1 MENIREYSVHPLA
14 LLFPPLSPEQYEA
27 LVASI
32 MAIGLLDP
40 IIVWQGQ
47 IIDGLHRQRAC
58 REAGVQPR
66 YELLEDDADPVQYV
80 IAKNGTRRDMDE
92 SQRAVVAHELSQWS
106 APGRPR
112 EDDKNCSDVN
122 SFTQVQAAQA
132 LRVGRTMVSYARRVL
147 SDDGPAVP
155 ELRQA
160 VKGWRITISDAA
172 KVAKKPPEIQ
182 RRALGLLEE
191 GKAKTITRAVR
202 QVERE
207 IADAEEA
214 EVRESILTLAL
225 GDTVTLHTATVTSLQ
240 TLVPPASVDAIITQ
254 PPEPRESLPIFSDLA
269 VFAAHALKP
278 GGVLVVV
285 ASGMFLPWILK
296 NLQHDQL
303 QWMAEL
309 DLLYRGQPS
318 GSGSPRFL
326 RLHRRSVLVYSK
338 GTFRMNEMDDLF
350 EVPPQGELPD
360 GLNERET
367 AMSLLV
373 ERFARPGQT
382 VCDPVM
388 LDRAGT
394 GLAARRGGCIFV
406 GSEKTQSC
414 VDRIWKRLEHGDGDG
429 NGRLDARSPGEEG
442 TGQ

>member
-1 MENIREYSVHPLA
+1 METNQKYPVHPLA
-14 LLFPPLSPEQYEA
+14 RLFPPLTTEQYAA

-66 YELLEDDADPVQYV
+66 YELLDDDADPVQYV

-92 SQRAVVAHELSQWS
+92 SQRAVVAHELSRWS

-160 VKGWRITISDAA
+160 VKGWRLTVSDAT

-278 GGVLVVV
+278 GGVLVIV

-309 DLLYRGQPS
+309 DLLYRGQPGNS
-318 GSGSPRFL
+318 GTPAVHAAPPPAGAGL
-326 RLHRRSVLVYSK
+326 QQ
-338 GTFRMNEMDDLF
+338 GG
-350 EVPPQGELPD
+350 VPD
-360 GLNERET
+360 ERN
-367 AMSLLV
+367 
-373 ERFARPGQT
+373 ARPVRGPAPGGT
-382 VCDPVM
+382 AGWTE
-388 LDRAGT
+388 RA
-394 GLAARRGGCIFV
+394 
-406 GSEKTQSC
+406 
-414 VDRIWKRLEHGDGDG
+414 GDGDG
-429 NGRLDARSPGEEG
+429 PAGGTVCQAGADGLRSGDAGPGRNGPGLPPPRLHLRWL
-442 TGQ
+442 

>member
-32 MAIGLLDP
+32 IGLLDP

-66 YELLEDDADPVQYV
+66 YELLDDDADPVQYV

-112 EDDKNCSDVN
+112 ENDKNCSDVN

-160 VKGWRITISDAA
+160 VKEWRITVSDAA

-182 RRALGLLEE
+182 RRALGLREE

-240 TLVPPASVDAIITQ
+240 PWCRRPAWTPSSPNRPNRGNPCPSSPTWRFSPPT
-254 PPEPRESLPIFSDLA
+254 P
-269 VFAAHALKP
+269 
-278 GGVLVVV
+278 
-285 ASGMFLPWILK
+285 
-296 NLQHDQL
+296 
-303 QWMAEL
+303 
-309 DLLYRGQPS
+309 
-318 GSGSPRFL
+318 
-326 RLHRRSVLVYSK
+326 
-338 GTFRMNEMDDLF
+338 
-350 EVPPQGELPD
+350 
-360 GLNERET
+360 
-367 AMSLLV
+367 
-373 ERFARPGQT
+373 
-382 VCDPVM
+382 
-388 LDRAGT
+388 
-394 GLAARRGGCIFV
+394 
-406 GSEKTQSC
+406 
-414 VDRIWKRLEHGDGDG
+414 
-429 NGRLDARSPGEEG
+429 
-442 TGQ
+442 

>member
-1 MENIREYSVHPLA
+1 M
-14 LLFPPLSPEQYEA
+14 
-27 LVASI
+27 
-32 MAIGLLDP
+32 
-40 IIVWQGQ
+40 
-47 IIDGLHRQRAC
+47 
-58 REAGVQPR
+58 
-66 YELLEDDADPVQYV
+66 
-80 IAKNGTRRDMDE
+80 
-92 SQRAVVAHELSQWS
+92 
-106 APGRPR
+106 
-112 EDDKNCSDVN
+112 
-122 SFTQVQAAQA
+122 
-132 LRVGRTMVSYARRVL
+132 
-147 SDDGPAVP
+147 
-155 ELRQA
+155 
-160 VKGWRITISDAA
+160 
-172 KVAKKPPEIQ
+172 
-182 RRALGLLEE
+182 
-191 GKAKTITRAVR
+191 
-202 QVERE
+202 
-207 IADAEEA
+207 
-214 EVRESILTLAL
+214 
-225 GDTVTLHTATVTSLQ
+225 
-240 TLVPPASVDAIITQ
+240 
-254 PPEPRESLPIFSDLA
+254 
-269 VFAAHALKP
+269 
-278 GGVLVVV
+278 VV

>member
-1 MENIREYSVHPLA
+1 MENVQEYPVHRLA

-32 MAIGLLDP
+32 MALGLLDP

-58 REAGVQPR
+58 KEAGVQPR
-66 YELLEDDADPVQYV
+66 HELLDDDADPVQYV

-112 EDDKNCSDVN
+112 ENDGNCSDVN
-122 SFTQVQAAQA
+122 SFTQVQAAKA

-160 VKGWRITISDAA
+160 VREWKVKISDAA
-172 KVAKKPPEIQ
+172 RVAKKAPEIQ
-182 RRALGLLEE
+182 RRALALLEE
-191 GKAKTITRAVR
+191 GGAKTITRAVR

-225 GDTVTLHTATVTSLQ
+225 GDTVTLHTATVAALQ
-240 TLVPPASVDAIITQ
+240 TLVPPGSIDIIITH
-254 PPEPRESLPIFSDLA
+254 PPETEDFLPSFSDLA
-269 VFAAHALKP
+269 AFAAHALKDP
-278 GGVLVVV
+278 GVLVIVGS
-285 ASGMFLPWILK
+285 AMFLPRILK
-296 NLQHDQL
+296 ALEHDKFR
-303 QWMAEL
+303 WITEL
-309 DLLYRGQPS
+309 DLLSRGKPGSS
-318 GSGSPRFL
+318 GRPYFMN
-326 RLHRRSVLVYSK
+326 LHRRPVLVYGK
-338 GTFRMNEMDDLF
+338 GQFRGNGMPDLF
-350 EVPPQGELPD
+350 EIPSPEDLPD

-367 AMSLLV
+367 AMRMIV
-373 ERFARPGQT
+373 ERFAKPGQT
-382 VCDPVM
+382 LCDPVM
-388 LDRAGT
+388 LDPGRNGAGRPQARLHLHRPRT
-394 GLAARRGGCIFV
+394 AAFMCRPDPAETAGGRG
-406 GSEKTQSC
+406 
-414 VDRIWKRLEHGDGDG
+414 
-429 NGRLDARSPGEEG
+429 
-442 TGQ
+442 